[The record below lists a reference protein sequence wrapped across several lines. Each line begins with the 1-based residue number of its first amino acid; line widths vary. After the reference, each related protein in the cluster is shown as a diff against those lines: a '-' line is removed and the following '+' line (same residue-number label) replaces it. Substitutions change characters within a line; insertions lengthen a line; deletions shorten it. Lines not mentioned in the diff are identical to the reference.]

1 MLSPLFGLFKH
12 RYLRTNITDDL
23 DWVHT
28 RSSSAVNIYW
38 KINGHKHA
46 ITLILLFLC
55 NQGVSC
61 ILCGLQSNVIH

>member
-1 MLSPLFGLFKH
+1 MVSPLFGLFKH

-55 NQGVSC
+55 N
-61 ILCGLQSNVIH
+61 